1 MSPNVWYDADADL
14 TRLNGRTVAVVGFGS
29 QGSAHA
35 HNLRDAGVRVVVGL
49 RRGGA
54 SWERATAAGFDVR
67 TVGDAVAAA
76 DLVML
81 LVPDQEQ
88 GDLYRRDIAPA
99 LTAGKTLLFAHG
111 FNVHFGEIAP
121 ARDVTVALVAP
132 KAPGPMVRAEYV
144 AGRGVPAL
152 IAVHHDADGFAVA
165 DALAYAKALGC
176 TRAGVLETS
185 FREEAETDLFGEQ
198 AVLCGGT
205 VELVKAGFDTLVQ
218 AGYSPEMAYFECLHE
233 LKLIV
238 DLLHRGGLGLMHR
251 AVSDTA
257 EYGDRSRGPR
267 VIGPQVRDA
276 MRELLTEIQDGTF
289 AKEWL
294 AEHRAGAPRMRA
306 WREAEPAHPIETTG
320 ERLRAMMSWSD
331 AVPSKVVA

>member
-1 MSPNVWYDADADL
+1 MTTPVWYDADADRR
-14 TRLNGRTVAVVGFGS
+14 RLDDRTVAILGYGS
-29 QGSAHA
+29 QGAAHA
-35 HNLRDAGVRVVVGL
+35 ANLRDAGVRVLVGA
-49 RRGGA
+49 RPGGP
-54 SWERATAAGFDVR
+54 SWRAAAAAGFAVR
-67 TVGDAVAAA
+67 DPRAATAEA
-76 DLVML
+76 DLVMV

-88 GDLYRRDIAPA
+88 GTLYREAIAPA
-99 LTAGKTLLFAHG
+99 LAPGKSLFFAHG
-111 FNVHFGEIAP
+111 FNVHFGEIVPP
-121 ARDVTVALVAP
+121 AGVDVALVAP

-152 IAVHHDADGFAVA
+152 VAVHQDASGGALA
-165 DALAYAKALGC
+165 DALAYAAALGC
-176 TRAGVLETS
+176 TRAGVLATS
-185 FREEAETDLFGEQ
+185 FREEVETDLFGEQ

-205 VELVKAGFDTLVQ
+205 VELVKAGFETLVE

-267 VIGPQVRDA
+267 VIGAPVRTA
-276 MRELLTEIQDGTF
+276 MRELLGEIQDGTF
-289 AKEWL
+289 AREWL

-306 WREAEPAHPIETTG
+306 WRAEEPAHPIETTG
-320 ERLRAMMSWSD
+320 DRLRGMMAW
-331 AVPSKVVA
+331 AEPRPAGAA